1 MKTTIKTALYL
12 ALIISTV
19 SFLTA
24 CESGKKESHT
34 HADGTVHEG
43 KEHKADEHEGHNHE
57 GEEHDHH
64 GGNENYSTDFKTTP
78 ATPQAGQ
85 SVTLSLTPKL
95 KENPAAEVPLETNHG
110 KKMHLIVVDETLNS
124 FQHLHPDYQAS
135 GNYDVK
141 TTFKSGGNYVLFAD
155 YKTAEGGEVVTKHTL
170 KVGGNGVAAPA
181 TTVERLTWTSNGI
194 SLTLKGKFETG
205 KTLHI
210 NGLLTQ
216 NGSPV
221 NVETLEN
228 YLEAKAHI
236 VFIEVADKDYIHVH
250 PETAKGN
257 FHLHAEFE
265 HAGTYRAW
273 VQFMLNGKLQ
283 IADFVVNVVKG
294 EGKPEEAHDHKH

>member
-12 ALIISTV
+12 ALSISAA
-19 SFLTA
+19 SFLSA
-24 CESGKKESHT
+24 CNSGKKETHT

-43 KEHKADEHEGHNHE
+43 KEHEADGHEGHKHE
-57 GEEHDHH
+57 GEEHQHS
-64 GGNENYSTDFKTTP
+64 GNENYSTDFKTTP

-95 KENPAAEVPLETNHG
+95 KKDPAAEVPLESNHG
-110 KKMHLIVVDETLNS
+110 KKMHLIVVDEALNS
-124 FQHLHPDYQAS
+124 FEHLHPDYQSS
-135 GNYDVK
+135 GSYDVK

-170 KVGGNGVAAPA
+170 KVGGNDA
-181 TTVERLTWTSNGI
+181 TTPAATAERLTWSSNGI
-194 SLTLKGKFETG
+194 SLTLNGKFETG

-216 NGSPV
+216 NGKAV

-236 VFIEVADKDYIHVH
+236 VFIEMDDKDYLHVH
-250 PETAKGN
+250 PGTENGN

-265 HAGTYRAW
+265 HAGMYRAW

-283 IADFVVNVVKG
+283 IADFVVNVAKG
-294 EGKPEEAHDHKH
+294 EGKSEEAHDHKH

>member
-12 ALIISTV
+12 ALIISMS
-19 SFLTA
+19 SFLSA
-24 CESGKKESHT
+24 CGSGKKESHT

-43 KEHKADEHEGHNHE
+43 KEHAADSHEGHNHE

-64 GGNENYSTDFKTTP
+64 GSNENYSTDFKTTP

-95 KENPAAEVPLETNHG
+95 KKDPTAEVPLETNHG
-110 KKMHLIVVDETLNS
+110 KKMHLIVVDEALNS
-124 FQHLHPDYQAS
+124 FQHLHPDYQTS

-155 YKTAEGGEVVTKHTL
+155 YKTTEGGEVVTKHTL
-170 KVGGNGVAAPA
+170 NVGGNASTIPTA
-181 TTVERLTWTSNGI
+181 TTERLTWTNNGI
-194 SLTLKGKFETG
+194 NLTLKGKFETG

-250 PETAKGN
+250 PEIAKGN

-265 HAGTYRAW
+265 HSGMYRAW

-283 IADFVVNVVKG
+283 IADFVVNVAKG
-294 EGKPEEAHDHKH
+294 EGKSEAAHDHKH